1 MKEVKLRAFEITN
14 IDLNNAYSDLSK
26 KLFDK
31 LTILGTVDQ
40 RRMRLNEDDPAN
52 EEDLIS
58 NFQQNQSS
66 IFCTMLRIEVGNN
79 IQHITSDL
87 FKKKSFTINDI
98 NKIQVNGEAIYK
110 SCYYFSVS
118 DNYLVTNLPGNIT
131 IKRLETYL
139 NWLLEKY
146 YQLTPIV
153 DSKEIN
159 SLGEI
164 KDIVIQDEQID
175 KQYPNYNQ
183 YSADEKEKNFLS
195 SLNLTKQ
202 VLPKL
207 KSLFSD
213 TKNLPDIEFEQIV
226 SVKLLVQ
233 FRKPKKD
240 DPKELKK
247 LYGAILKP
255 VSNLENFTFNT
266 RNGKKFKKGQN
277 ILLTKTV
284 KIEKTNTGFL
294 NEIQLAQEMDKF
306 ILELKNEEIKQ

>member
-1 MKEVKLRAFEITN
+1 MREVKLRAFEITN

-66 IFCTMLRIEVGNN
+66 TFCTMLRIQVGNN
-79 IQHITSDL
+79 IQHITSEL
-87 FKKKSFTINDI
+87 FKKKSFTINEL
-98 NKIQVNGEAIYK
+98 NQSKVNGEAIYK

-118 DNYLVTNLPGNIT
+118 DNYLVTNLPGNIP

-139 NWLLEKY
+139 NWLLEQY
-146 YQLTPIV
+146 YQLTPMV

-183 YSADEKEKNFLS
+183 YSEDEKEKNSFS
-195 SLNLTKQ
+195 TLNLAKQ
-202 VLPKL
+202 ILPKL
-207 KSLFSD
+207 KSLILD
-213 TKNLPDIEFEQIV
+213 TKNLSDIEFEQIV

-284 KIEKTNTGFL
+284 KIEKTSTGFF

>member
-1 MKEVKLRAFEITN
+1 MREVKLRAFEITN

>member
-1 MKEVKLRAFEITN
+1 MREVKLRAFEITN

-183 YSADEKEKNFLS
+183 YSADEKEKNFFS